1 MPEAG
6 GANIELAHHLTK
18 SRTAPPQS
26 LGREILEI
34 AEAIVLAIV
43 AMATAWSGYQA
54 ALWSGIQSEHYSVS
68 HRLRVQAEGALV
80 VASEQRSYN
89 SIAISE
95 WLKAQAHGEKK
106 LAEIFERR
114 LLAEVRPAF
123 EAWKK
128 TDPLNNP
135 QAPAGPHFM
144 PEYRSA
150 EMEESARL
158 NVQATESFGLGND
171 ARRHSDD
178 YVRITVMLA
187 AVLLLT
193 AIGQRFRIHAVRLGL
208 TVVAALL
215 LLMPLYR
222 ILTLAQA

>member
-1 MPEAG
+1 MPDTG
-6 GANIELAHHLTK
+6 GANIELAHQLTE
-18 SRTAPPQS
+18 SRKAPPQS

-43 AMATAWSGYQA
+43 AIATAWSGYQA
-54 ALWSGIQSEHYSVS
+54 ALWSGIQSEHYVVS
-68 HRLRVQAEGALV
+68 QRLRVQAEGALV
-80 VASEQRSYN
+80 IASEQRSYN
-89 SIAISE
+89 GIAISE
-95 WLKAQAHGEKK
+95 WLKAEAHGERK

-114 LLAEVRPAF
+114 LLSEVRPAF

-128 TDPLNNP
+128 TDPLNNA
-135 QAPAGPHFM
+135 QAPAGPYFM
-144 PEYRSA
+144 PEYRSS

-158 NVQATESFGLGND
+158 NAQATESFTQGND
-171 ARRHSDD
+171 ARQHSDG

-193 AIGQRFRIHAVRLGL
+193 AISQRFRIHAVRLGL

-215 LLMPLYR
+215 LLLPLYR